1 MKKPLIRRPPHRA
14 QQAGLLALALLAGCA
29 SAPTQPRGNDAH
41 VQQFVGKGYL
51 SEEQFSL
58 HTTPVA
64 WMEDGRSFDFMLSV
78 PVRPGRYPL
87 VIYLPG
93 LGESRTAG
101 DGWRNTW
108 AQAGYAVLS
117 IQLLNEDSQAW
128 QSPAARHGDFTHLAR
143 ERYAERL
150 MADRQ
155 SALRSLLAA
164 LHRHG
169 GDAMLQNV
177 DLTRVVMA
185 GYDLGAYTAMV
196 AAGEKYGASAA
207 TPLPLAGV
215 ITLSPHADF
224 SGPAFTNRYGAI
236 NVPVLSITGQ
246 GDVDGY
252 GLVTSAALRSAPF
265 QHMPPGGKYLLMLDD
280 ASHDMFGGNP
290 MGTADG
296 ARTDER
302 PSGNEEKGRG
312 EGHKGRRGGM
322 GGGMGGGMEGGPG
335 MSRRGGNE
343 GGGRNWAF
351 SLSAIRAVTTAFLDA
366 QVKNDEFAQEWLRKD
381 ARRWLRDTAQ
391 LTVK

>member
-29 SAPTQPRGNDAH
+29 SPPTPPRGNDAH

-58 HTTPVA
+58 HTAPVA
-64 WMEDGRSFDFMLSV
+64 WLENGRSFDFMLSV

-117 IQLLNEDSQAW
+117 IQLLGEDTQAW

-143 ERYAERL
+143 ERYAEGL

-155 SALRSLLAA
+155 AALRGLLAA
-164 LHRHG
+164 LHHHS
-169 GDAMLQNV
+169 GDALLQNV
-177 DLTRVVMA
+177 DLSRVVMA

-196 AAGEKYGASAA
+196 AAGEKYGTAEAA
-207 TPLPLAGV
+207 PLPLAGV
-215 ITLSPHADF
+215 IALSPHADF
-224 SGPAFTNRYGAI
+224 SGPAFTTRYGAV
-236 NVPVLSITGQ
+236 NVPVLSVTGQ

-265 QHMPPGGKYLLMLDD
+265 QHMPPGNKYLLMLDD
-280 ASHDMFGGNP
+280 ASHEMFGGNP
-290 MGTADG
+290 LGTADG
-296 ARTDER
+296 NRDDQR
-302 PSGNEEKGRG
+302 PSGGEEKAGRG
-312 EGHKGRRGGM
+312 EGHKGRRGS
-322 GGGMGGGMEGGPG
+322 MEGGQG
-335 MSRRGGNE
+335 MPRRGRDE
-343 GGGRNWAF
+343 AGGGSASGGRDWAF

-366 QVKNDEFAQEWLRKD
+366 QIKNDEFAQEWLRRD